1 MDLRESR
8 LARLNI
14 RSALKLTMLRLLF
27 LHIAAGR
34 KQQQQ
39 QQQQRVAAICQTAL
53 LYSVYDYKLELIK
66 EAG

>member
-14 RSALKLTMLRLLF
+14 RSALKLTTLRLLF
-27 LHIAAGR
+27 LHITAGR
-34 KQQQQ
+34 KQ

-66 EAG
+66 EGR